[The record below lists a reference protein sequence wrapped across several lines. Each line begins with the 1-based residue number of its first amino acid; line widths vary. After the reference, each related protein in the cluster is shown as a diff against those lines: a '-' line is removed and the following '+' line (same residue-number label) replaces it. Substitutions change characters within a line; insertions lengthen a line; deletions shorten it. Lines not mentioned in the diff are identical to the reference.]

1 MPKNCK
7 TKQKRLP
14 LWPALVIL
22 SVILILFILNPVCRY
37 FYTKDFVA
45 KSDAQLAEM
54 LANDLETAGITNLEK
69 PIFFIG
75 SGTTRINGSCLD
87 LSTGKYDIYSIFA
100 VGDALDLDAVESSQY
115 IVTHLNKLGYDYT
128 APTDEDR
135 TAYEAEINAV
145 LPLEKAFPWYRSMA
159 ETEHCIVV
167 QLSRAE

>member
-1 MPKNCK
+1 MQENSN

-54 LANDLETAGITNLEK
+54 LANNLETAGITNLEK

-75 SGTTRINGSCLD
+75 SGTTRTNGSCLD
-87 LSTGKYDIYSIFA
+87 LSTGNYTIYSAFA
-100 VGDALDLDAVESSQY
+100 VGDALDLDTLESSQY
-115 IVTHLNKLGYDYT
+115 MVAHLNKLGYHYT
-128 APTDEDR
+128 APTTKDW
-135 TAYEAEINAV
+135 TTYEAEINAI
-145 LPLEKAFPWYRSMA
+145 LPLEKAFPWYNSVA

-167 QLSRAE
+167 QLSRSE

>member
-1 MPKNCK
+1 MQENSN
-7 TKQKRLP
+7 TKQKKLP

-45 KSDAQLAEM
+45 RSDVQLAKM
-54 LANDLETAGITNLEK
+54 LSHDLDTANITDLSK
-69 PIFFIG
+69 PMVFIG
-75 SGTTRINGSCLD
+75 SGTTTTNGSCLD

-115 IVTHLNKLGYDYT
+115 IVKHLNKLGYDYT
-128 APTDEDR
+128 APTAVDW
-135 TAYEAEINAV
+135 TAYDAEISAV
-145 LPLEKAFPWYRSMA
+145 LPLEKAFPWYRSIA

-167 QLSRAE
+167 QLSQAE